1 MRRLIRIGT
10 RSSEL
15 ALWQANTVKNALEKL
30 GYETRL
36 VPVETAGDVM
46 LHKPLYELGITGIF
60 TKTLD
65 TALLSGAIDL
75 AVHSLKDVPTRLPG
89 GIVQAAVLERGSAE
103 DVLVFKE
110 NTAFLEQAGV
120 IATCSLRRK
129 AQWLHNYPHH
139 WVEDIRGNVPTRL
152 QKLAA
157 RSWDGAI
164 FAKAGLERLHL
175 LPENHI
181 VLDWMI
187 PAPAQGAV
195 VVVALEKDVFSVE
208 AASALNHRQA
218 EICTRMERAF
228 LRTLEGGCTA
238 PIGALATVAG
248 DRLALKGI
256 LLSPDGSRSV
266 RMEKSAP
273 LSEWE
278 GFGEACA
285 GEVLANGGKE
295 LMAEIKRSL
304 P

>member
-139 WVEDIRGNVPTRL
+139 RVEDIRGNVPTRL